1 MTNSY
6 IITKKSK
13 YKQIKMNKKKISIK
27 QAFF

>member
-13 YKQIKMNKKKISIK
+13 YKQVKINKTKLLTK
-27 QAFF
+27 QIFF